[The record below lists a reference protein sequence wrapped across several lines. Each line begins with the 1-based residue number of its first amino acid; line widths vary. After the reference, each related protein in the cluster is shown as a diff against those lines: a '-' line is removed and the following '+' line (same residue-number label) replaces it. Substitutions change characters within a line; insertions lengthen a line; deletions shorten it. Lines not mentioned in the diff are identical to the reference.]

1 MIVQVPIIIGTP
13 GHPSRLLSFW
23 TEKLEIRSARATS
36 RASVLL
42 IWSPR
47 SPQPGVLMALIYGQ
61 LGRPDGVPVR
71 SPDTASKHYRFD
83 SDRPFWSCYRD
94 TANSGWDPPGHPD
107 FGLLAVPVYLVW
119 GAVHL
124 KCG

>member
-47 SPQPGVLMALIYGQ
+47 SPQPGVPMAPTYGQ
-61 LGRPDGVPVR
+61 LGRPDGMPAR
-71 SPDTASKHYRFD
+71 SPDTARKFLNTIVSTRIARFD
-83 SDRPFWSCYRD
+83 LVIEIRRIRV
-94 TANSGWDPPGHPD
+94 GIPPVTLILGCWQCQ
-107 FGLLAVPVYLVW
+107 FI
-119 GAVHL
+119 
-124 KCG
+124 